1 MLSQKLEQR
10 YQGAKIWNDINDDI
24 KLLPLKKFKKKIKA
38 NIIASHKYILNVCKS
53 VCNYS
58 LTSRKRPPKMSSL
71 GDRLQEVIAYQSL
84 DHV

>member
-24 KLLPLKKFKKKIKA
+24 KLLALKQFKTKIKA

-53 VCNYS
+53 V
-58 LTSRKRPPKMSSL
+58 
-71 GDRLQEVIAYQSL
+71 
-84 DHV
+84 

>member
-24 KLLPLKKFKKKIKA
+24 KLLPLKQFKKKIKA

-53 VCNYS
+53 V
-58 LTSRKRPPKMSSL
+58 
-71 GDRLQEVIAYQSL
+71 
-84 DHV
+84 